1 MRYLPDWAPGAAFKK
16 KATEWR
22 AKMEEFVDKPYEH
35 LLQRMVSAQASLSSP
50 SINRDVD
57 PCVSSEDAQLSL
69 YPKTPE
75 RKPYV

>member
-35 LLQRMVSAQASLSSP
+35 LLQRMVSARASLLIP

-57 PCVSSEDAQLSL
+57 PCVSSEGRYCAPMLL
-69 YPKTPE
+69 
-75 RKPYV
+75 